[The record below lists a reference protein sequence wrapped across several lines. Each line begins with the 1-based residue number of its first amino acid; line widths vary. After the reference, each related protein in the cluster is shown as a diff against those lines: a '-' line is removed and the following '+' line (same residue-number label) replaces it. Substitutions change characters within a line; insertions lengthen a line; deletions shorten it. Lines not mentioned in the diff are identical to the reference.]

1 MGSTTST
8 TVSDPAAEQDRR
20 YRPVRI
26 AAAVAGVVSL
36 VLGFVLL
43 YAAAFMAC
51 GLAGCTPEYVNNGAI
66 LLPLAMAGAVLTLGP
81 LIMTRGSNP
90 QRWRRIAVA
99 VGVGVPLAGFL
110 FAIIKTGWGPKAP
123 EHLGGCLSG

>member
-1 MGSTTST
+1 MYC
-8 TVSDPAAEQDRR
+8 DRR
-20 YRPVRI
+20 LGPGVYALTEAGRRRI
-26 AAAVAGVVSL
+26 PLCVA
-36 VLGFVLL
+36 
-43 YAAAFMAC
+43 YAAFMAC

>member
-1 MGSTTST
+1 MYCDRRLGPGVYALTEAGRRRIPVCVASSEMGSTTST

-20 YRPVRI
+20 YRRVRI

-51 GLAGCTPEYVNNGAI
+51 GLAGCTP
-66 LLPLAMAGAVLTLGP
+66 
-81 LIMTRGSNP
+81 
-90 QRWRRIAVA
+90 
-99 VGVGVPLAGFL
+99 
-110 FAIIKTGWGPKAP
+110 
-123 EHLGGCLSG
+123 